1 MKKIFFSCL
10 SVLCTIAY
18 GQDSSHNFDF
28 EKTDSTAFVSWQI
41 FGNEEYKLT
50 IEKEFAY
57 SGSTSAGIESADVEG
72 GFKALS
78 YNIPAIYEGK
88 RIKLT
93 GYIKTENV
101 TDGYAGLWMRIDPR
115 LGFDNM
121 QNRGI
126 TGTTDWTAYEIEL
139 DLKAMS
145 AKNIYVGALLS
156 GKGKMWVDR
165 IDVTIDGKPLEEVPL
180 RQPAPAESDKEF
192 DNGSGI
198 DISTEMLNGA
208 LSDDLVL
215 LGKVWGFLKY
225 HHPSLSKGDYNWDY
239 ELFRFMP
246 GYLNIAANQRPA
258 SLLKWIEQ
266 YGEVATCSSCQ
277 PTAANAFLKPD
288 LGWIEAIDDQAL
300 KNKLQF
306 IYQNRHQGDHYYIAM
321 APGVGNPEFKNEA
334 AYANMP
340 YPDAGFRLL
349 ALYKYWN
356 MIHYFFPYKNLIDK
370 DWNHVL
376 AEYLPAFIGAEDELA
391 YELAAIG
398 IIGDIKDTHANLWG
412 GGNKVREWKGEK
424 YPPVR
429 VKFIEDQLVIT
440 DFFNEEHKTS
450 LGLSVGDVITHIK
463 DRPVGEIVEER
474 VPYYPASNQ
483 PTRLRDI
490 AIDILRSNDS
500 SVAITYRNSGD
511 SKNMDLP
518 VFKREELNYYGW
530 YRNDPD
536 GKSFKK
542 LSDDIGYVTLK
553 NIKSEDIPKIKEE
566 FADTR
571 GIVIDIRNYP
581 STFVPFLL
589 GGFFLSE
596 PTEFVKFTGG
606 NVNNPGEFNFGPAL
620 KIPGQANAYKGKVV
634 VLVNEL
640 SQSQAEYT
648 TMAFRANSNATVI
661 GSTTAGADGNVS
673 SFLMPGGLR
682 TMISGIG
689 VYYPNGD
696 ETQRVGI
703 VPDIEVLP
711 TVKGIREGRDE
722 LLEKAI
728 EVINSTNLDK
738 TKN

>member
-1 MKKIFFSCL
+1 MKKILFCCL
-10 SVLCTIAY
+10 AVLRTIAY
-18 GQDSSHNFDF
+18 AQESTDNYDF
-28 EKTDSTAFVSWQI
+28 EKTDSSGFVSWQV
-41 FGNEEYKLT
+41 FGNEEYKLAT
-50 IEKEFAY
+50 DKEIVQNGKVA
-57 SGSTSAGIESADVEG
+57 ARIESADVVE

-88 RIKLT
+88 KVKLT
-93 GYIKTENV
+93 GYIKTEDV

-121 QNRGI
+121 QDRGI
-126 TGTTDWTAYEIEL
+126 TGTTDWTSYTIEL

-145 AKNIYVGALLS
+145 AKNIYVGALLA
-156 GKGKMWVDR
+156 GKGKMW
-165 IDVTIDGKPLEEVPL
+165 IDHLEVTIDGKPLSEVPL
-180 RQPAPAESDKEF
+180 RQPAQAENDKEF

-198 DISTEMLNGA
+198 NITTDMLQRPMTQ
-208 LSDDLVL
+208 DLVL

-225 HHPSLSKGDYNWDY
+225 HHPAVAKGDYNWDY
-239 ELFRFMP
+239 ELFRFLP
-246 GYLNIAANQRPA
+246 GYLDASANERSA
-258 SLLKWIEQ
+258 SLLRWIDG
-266 YGEVATCSSCQ
+266 YGEIPACSSCQ
-277 PTAANAFLKPD
+277 PTAGAAFLKPD
-288 LGWIEAIDDQAL
+288 MGWIEAISDQSL
-300 KNKLQF
+300 KKKLQY
-306 IYQNRHQGDHYYIAM
+306 IYQNRHQGDHYYIGM
-321 APGVGNPEFKNEA
+321 APGIGNPEFKNEA
-334 AYANMP
+334 AYNNMP

-356 MIHYFFPYKNLIDK
+356 MIHYFFPYKHLIDK
-370 DWNHVL
+370 EWSDVM
-376 AEYLPAFIGAEDELA
+376 AEYLPSFIGAKDELE
-391 YELAAIG
+391 YEMAAIG

-424 YPPVR
+424 FPPVR
-429 VKFIEDQLVIT
+429 VKFIEEQLVVV
-440 DFFNEEHKTS
+440 DFFNEEHKNTI
-450 LGLSVGDVITHIK
+450 GLNIGDAISHIK
-463 DRPVGEIVEER
+463 GQPVAEIVEER
-474 VPYYPASNQ
+474 IPFYPASNQ

-500 SVAITYRNSGD
+500 TVAITYLHNGEAQ
-511 SKNMDLP
+511 NMDLP
-518 VFKREELNYYGW
+518 VFKREDLDYYGW
-530 YRNDPD
+530 YRNDPE
-536 GKSFKK
+536 GKSYKK
-542 LSDDIGYVTLK
+542 LSDDIGYITLK
-553 NIKSEDIPKIKEE
+553 NIKQEDIPKIKEE
-566 FADTR
+566 FANTR

-596 PTEFVKFTGG
+596 PTEFVKFTAG
-606 NVNNPGEFNFGPAL
+606 NVNNPGEFSFGPAL

-711 TVKGIREGRDE
+711 TIKGIREGRDE